1 MKKICF
7 VLFFILFNFLV
18 FAQDYGI
25 PNSCFSYVYGYGKS
39 GAVYDGNTKNLTL
52 EEVHKKR
59 VDYCIKYNEIGLEP
73 FSGKFSQRQ
82 ITLVNNALFQYQLE
96 VGEIYSVG
104 FYEASD
110 FNHFFG
116 ITVRIN
122 KVNGN
127 GSIDYTW
134 MGFSYYNSL

>member
-52 EEVHKKR
+52 EEVHKNR
-59 VDYCIKYNEIGLEP
+59 WETSIKDNKIGLKS

-82 ITLVNNALFQYQLE
+82 ITLVNNALNQYKLE
-96 VGEIYSVG
+96 AGDIYSVG
-104 FYEASD
+104 FYESSD
-110 FNHFFG
+110 YYHYFG
-116 ITVRIN
+116 ITVRIDE
-122 KVNGN
+122 VRSD
-127 GSIDYTW
+127 GSYGYSW
-134 MGFSYYNSL
+134 MGFSYYD